1 MIDWV
6 LLSLKWFICF
16 RHFNC
21 CSGSNFLFIFFD
33 NLLLY
38 LFCAGKSSMI
48 VETSARF
55 LWLPHASRKKREVI
69 KDRLDVLKCTVSSI
83 FFFYIGALTRDPLRD
98 LWVVGGG
105 DRCKGGGRGRGRGVQ
120 VSTFTWRGS
129 RPPRLERNI
138 FSWNVQIKI

>member
-1 MIDWV
+1 
-6 LLSLKWFICF
+6 
-16 RHFNC
+16 
-21 CSGSNFLFIFFD
+21 
-33 NLLLY
+33 
-38 LFCAGKSSMI
+38 MI

-105 DRCKGGGRGRGRGVQ
+105 DRCKGGKGEGGSSVNIHLKRIQTTQTGEEHFLLKCSNQNLKNKIKMVIIERHFHVQ
-120 VSTFTWRGS
+120 
-129 RPPRLERNI
+129 
-138 FSWNVQIKI
+138 

>member
-1 MIDWV
+1 
-6 LLSLKWFICF
+6 
-16 RHFNC
+16 
-21 CSGSNFLFIFFD
+21 
-33 NLLLY
+33 
-38 LFCAGKSSMI
+38 MI

-120 VSTFTWRGS
+120 VSTFT
-129 RPPRLERNI
+129 
-138 FSWNVQIKI
+138 